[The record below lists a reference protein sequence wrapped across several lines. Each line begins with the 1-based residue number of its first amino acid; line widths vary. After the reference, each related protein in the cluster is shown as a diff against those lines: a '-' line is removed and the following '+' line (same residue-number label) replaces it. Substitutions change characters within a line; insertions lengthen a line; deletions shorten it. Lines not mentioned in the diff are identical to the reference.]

1 MTEIPRRPL
10 ARSLEPLPE
19 ESLPGY
25 LLRLA
30 YRLGR
35 SPGRIAELCGI
46 SSGQQRRLTAD
57 HLIELPAQTAAD
69 FARASGLSAAEV
81 RGLALKRYTSTYPA
95 LQVRRGEE
103 SAQAGRKGY
112 FGSVSDFY
120 SASWSVNFSSRFCPD
135 CLIGDSSPVQVAYG
149 GAWSLRWHLPV
160 VVACAQHQRLLK
172 FRCPTCRN
180 PINQSYEGRAT
191 LITQPSNSLRLHPLQ
206 CRNVLP
212 GGGDRA
218 SRERICGARLDQPSN
233 HDAPTQLPPADHT
246 HLLELQRH
254 LNSLLFPVPAPA
266 DDGQPR
272 GWAVQD
278 LIHIAQLITLSWP
291 AGRDLAPSDGLAS
304 LIDHHAAPVHAHVRN
319 TPAQRHAQHR
329 RLWPYPQDSAQCG
342 ALLRTA
348 QAVLDESP
356 DDAALRERIRPL
368 AQSAFENAPPG
379 ACRSFF
385 SRPDFSPSLARAMVR
400 RVHGFYAAGPLE
412 YAALRVPSRACRFT
426 VEEVPSHLPVSW
438 YDEHFADFA
447 DHVPLA
453 NLYTVRHLRRAASLK
468 LAEMT
473 AGGSWRHCAEVLGIP
488 AGLAHSAL
496 VKLRRQIGASGLWTR
511 FEDVTEELA
520 HHLDVLP
527 ERINYAQRRRALA
540 EWQMPA
546 EDWTA
551 LCAGLPQAD
560 RLTAQYGTTL
570 GTVLAWTEATQADH
584 HLCPLLNSMRTA
596 HNHPARLID
605 ELSAFFTPASHRGG
619 RLELR
624 HRIARYAA
632 GLGDGNGRPNAAAG
646 RPAPLAHYPP
656 AGRVSNPSTRASCS
670 AAVPRR
676 R

>member
-1 MTEIPRRPL
+1 MTRAQHRPL
-10 ARSLEPLPE
+10 ARSLQPLPE

-30 YRLGR
+30 FRLGR

-46 SSGQQRRLTAD
+46 SSGRQRRLTAD
-57 HLIELPAQTAAD
+57 HLLELPARSVAS
-69 FARASGLSAAEV
+69 FAQASGLSEAEV
-81 RGLALKRYTSTYPA
+81 RGLALNRYASTYPA
-95 LQVRRGEE
+95 LRVKRGSE
-103 SAQAGRKGY
+103 SSQTSRKGY

-120 SASWSVNFSSRFCPD
+120 SASWGVNFSSRFCPD
-135 CLIGDSSPVQVAYG
+135 CLAGDGSPVQAAYG

-160 VVACAQHQRLLK
+160 VFACTQHQRLLE
-172 FRCPTCRN
+172 FRCPACHD

-206 CRNVLP
+206 CRNVIS
-212 GGGDRA
+212 GGGDRT
-218 SRERICGARLDQPSN
+218 SRMRICGARLDQPAG
-233 HDAPTQLPPADHT
+233 HGPATRLPPADHVR
-246 HLLELQRH
+246 LLDLQRR
-254 LNSLLFPVPAPA
+254 LNSLLFPLPAPA
-266 DDGQPR
+266 DEEQPH

-304 LIDHHAAPVHAHVRN
+304 LIDHHAAPVHAHLQN
-319 TPAQRHAQHR
+319 LPAQRRAHHR

-342 ALLRTA
+342 ALLATA
-348 QAVLDESP
+348 QSVLDKSAG
-356 DDAALRERIRPL
+356 DAALRERVRPL
-368 AQSAFENAPPG
+368 AQSAFEKAPPG

-385 SRPDFSPSLARAMVR
+385 GRPGFSPSLARAMVR

-412 YAALRVPSRACRFT
+412 YASLRVPSRACLFT

-438 YDEHFADFA
+438 YDEYFTDFA

-473 AGGSWRHCAEVLGIP
+473 AGGSWRRCAEVLDIP
-488 AGLAHSAL
+488 VGQARSAL
-496 VKLRRQIGASGLWTR
+496 VKLRGQIGDSGLWAR
-511 FEDVTEELA
+511 FEDVAEDLA
-520 HHLDVLP
+520 NHLDVIP

-540 EWQMPA
+540 TWQMPA

-551 LCAGLPQAD
+551 LCSGLPQAN
-560 RLTAQYGTTL
+560 RLTAQYGTAI

-584 HLCPLLNSMRTA
+584 YLCPLLDSMRTA
-596 HNHPARLID
+596 QNDAARLIG
-605 ELSAFFTPASHRGG
+605 ELSAFFTPANHRGG

-624 HRIARYAA
+624 CRIARYAA
-632 GLGDGNGRPNAAAG
+632 RLGDEARAG
-646 RPAPLAHYPP
+646 
-656 AGRVSNPSTRASCS
+656 
-670 AAVPRR
+670 
-676 R
+676 